1 MTRVVDANAVVPDV
15 DAGTEVHITR
25 HAPVANKQLFIRYPG
40 SRQGWMLFDETNVT
54 AQHQKI
60 GLELFIESGEDSM
73 EVSIQHAMGGQFIAT
88 YKKSASIDETI
99 VYSYTPLVNTGI
111 VQMMYADPA
120 YVGYINRVTT

>member
-1 MTRVVDANAVVPDV
+1 
-15 DAGTEVHITR
+15 
-25 HAPVANKQLFIRYPG
+25 
-40 SRQGWMLFDETNVT
+40 
-54 AQHQKI
+54 
-60 GLELFIESGEDSM
+60 M

-111 VQMMYADPA
+111 VQMRYADPA